1 MVSKQYVCRYPS
13 NCSESPG
20 YYESCFDRT
29 SKHATRCT
37 SDCTNVIQNTIDGEY
52 CNTLSETLNITFD
65 APCPSS
71 CSTII
76 KTQVS
81 ITDFCSSQKCISNTT
96 KWKKHRLYRWWIYNR
111 VRVLLLKTLPQ
122 TLSIPVWVDWCKR
135 LIDREIPGTCS
146 TL

>member
-1 MVSKQYVCRYPS
+1 MVSKQYICRNPS

-29 SKHATRCT
+29 SEHATRCT

-52 CNTLSETLNITFD
+52 CNTRSETLNIMFD

-71 CSTII
+71 CSSIM

-81 ITDFCSSQKCISNTT
+81 ITIPDRMD
-96 KWKKHRLYRWWIYNR
+96 WYKK
-111 VRVLLLKTLPQ
+111 
-122 TLSIPVWVDWCKR
+122 

-146 TL
+146 TLCTYKYNNNSNNNNNNFK

>member
-1 MVSKQYVCRYPS
+1 MKWCRNPS

-29 SKHATRCT
+29 SEHATRCT

-76 KTQVS
+76 KTQS
-81 ITDFCSSQKCISNTT
+81 SSCSASKDPATDTEYTCMGGLVQKT
-96 KWKKHRLYRWWIYNR
+96 H
-111 VRVLLLKTLPQ
+111 
-122 TLSIPVWVDWCKR
+122 
-135 LIDREIPGTCS
+135 
-146 TL
+146 